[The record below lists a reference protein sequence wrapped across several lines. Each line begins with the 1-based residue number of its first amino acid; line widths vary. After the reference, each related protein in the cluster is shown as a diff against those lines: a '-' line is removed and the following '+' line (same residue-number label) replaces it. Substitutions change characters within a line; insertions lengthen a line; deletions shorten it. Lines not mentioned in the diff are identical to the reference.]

1 MTGDRPLRRN
11 GEVLAELLPLEGARL
26 LDLGCGAGDLLRWL
40 LRRNADAFG
49 LDPQLPLLRRAAAA
63 LGPGRC
69 IAGRAEALPF
79 AEGSFD
85 AAIFFNSLHHLPET
99 VMAAA
104 LAEARRVLRRDGR
117 LLVVEPIAAGG
128 YFEVMRPV
136 EDETAVRAAARR
148 AVRAAAGRGWRL
160 ERECEYT
167 TLVPVGGPAELIS
180 RLVAAAPGRGP
191 RLEEARPDVERLYA
205 RHRLR
210 DARGR
215 EVLEQPMRID
225 LLRRD

>member
-11 GEVLAELLPLEGARL
+11 SEVLAELVPLEGARV

-40 LRRNADAFG
+40 LRRKADAFG
-49 LDPQLPLLRRAAAA
+49 LDPQLPLLLRAAGAV
-63 LGPGRC
+63 GSERC

-79 AEGSFD
+79 ADGSFD
-85 AAIFFNSLHHLPET
+85 AGIFFNSLHHLPET
-99 VMAAA
+99 VMPAA

-136 EDETAVRAAARR
+136 EDETVVRAAARR

-160 ERECEYT
+160 EVEREYT
-167 TLVPVGGPAELIS
+167 TLVPVAGPAELIS
-180 RLVAAAPGRGP
+180 RLAAADPGR
-191 RLEEARPDVERLYA
+191 EARLGEVRSRIERLYA

-215 EVLEQPMRID
+215 TVLEQPMRVD
-225 LLRRD
+225 LLRPD